1 MRDTVTP
8 EKGEPPSVDNG
19 PLLSKPKE
27 IVGARHVLTAPS
39 ATRPFRKGYRFGDGP
54 ALAVVRP
61 GTLLEQWHVL
71 KACAADEKIVIMQAA
86 NTGLTGGSTPDGDD
100 YDCENRFEH
109 HLILKISKF
118 SVKKTRFYLA
128 FIFPSEY
135 GAYFECSSNEGEK
148 AFQHCFAAAGAAVR
162 YRAIHR
168 SEVADNN
175 VLDVALPRNERNW
188 FERLPGSSISSIA
201 GTSSAKCSTKITS
214 LRKDIIQRRS
224 SMRCG
229 ASMTGDARDHGS

>member
-27 IVGARHVLTAPS
+27 IVCARHVLTAPS

-71 KACAADEKIVIMQAA
+71 KACAAAEKIVIMQAA

-109 HLILKISKF
+109 HLTLKISKF
-118 SVKKTRFYLA
+118 SVKETRSYLA
-128 FIFPSEY
+128 SIFPSEY
-135 GAYFECSSNEGEK
+135 GPTST
-148 AFQHCFAAAGAAVR
+148 AVAMKGR
-162 YRAIHR
+162 RLSCI
-168 SEVADNN
+168 
-175 VLDVALPRNERNW
+175 ALPPLE
-188 FERLPGSSISSIA
+188 PP
-201 GTSSAKCSTKITS
+201 SATALSTGAKSRIT
-214 LRKDIIQRRS
+214 LHR
-224 SMRCG
+224 M
-229 ASMTGDARDHGS
+229 